1 MSPLDTAAA
10 MLAGLAVLIVAR
22 LPIALAMGVAGV
34 AGYLALAG
42 WSPLASYLKTAMMDK
57 YLSYDLAVVPLFI
70 MMGQLATRSGISR
83 SIFAACNAWLGHRR
97 GGLAMATVAGCAAF
111 GAICG
116 SSLATASTMAQ
127 VAMPEM
133 RRHGYSGALAAGTLA
148 AGGTL
153 GILVPPSIV
162 LIIYAVL
169 TEQNIV
175 KLFLAATVP
184 AVLAIAGF
192 MLAIAIYVR
201 LFPDEGAAGEP
212 LGYRARLRALG
223 GVWHLMLIFVAVI
236 GGIYGGFFT
245 PAEGASVGVV
255 LTALVGFAMRALTF
269 DGLVD
274 SAIETA
280 CATAMIFAIVFGADL
295 FNVALALTRLPTL
308 AADWVAAAGLA
319 PMVVLV
325 VLLAIYLVLGC
336 VMDSL
341 SMVLLTVPVF
351 FPVFITLDFGLDP
364 THQALWFGI
373 LTLIVVEL
381 GMITPPIGLNLFII
395 SSMARDIATR
405 QVFRGVVPFIV
416 AELARIAVIVAFPA
430 LTYWLVDLV
439 LP

>member
-1 MSPLDTAAA
+1 
-10 MLAGLAVLIVAR
+10 
-22 LPIALAMGVAGV
+22 
-34 AGYLALAG
+34 
-42 WSPLASYLKTAMMDK
+42 
-57 YLSYDLAVVPLFI
+57 
-70 MMGQLATRSGISR
+70 
-83 SIFAACNAWLGHRR
+83 
-97 GGLAMATVAGCAAF
+97 
-111 GAICG
+111 
-116 SSLATASTMAQ
+116 
-127 VAMPEM
+127 
-133 RRHGYSGALAAGTLA
+133 
-148 AGGTL
+148 
-153 GILVPPSIV
+153 
-162 LIIYAVL
+162 
-169 TEQNIV
+169 
-175 KLFLAATVP
+175 
-184 AVLAIAGF
+184 

-201 LFPDEGAAGEP
+201 LFPAEGPAGERQD
-212 LGYRARLRALG
+212 YAARLRALG

-255 LTALVGFAMRALTF
+255 LTALVGFSMRALTV

-295 FNVALALTRLPTL
+295 FNVALALTRLPTM

-325 VLLAIYLVLGC
+325 VLLAIYLLLGC

-351 FPVFITLDFGLDP
+351 FPVFMTLDFGLEP

-381 GMITPPIGLNLFII
+381 GMITPPVGLNLFII

-405 QVFRGVVPFIV
+405 QVFRGAVPFII
-416 AELARIAVIVAFPA
+416 AELVRISVIVALPA
-430 LTYWLVDLV
+430 LTFWLVDLV